1 MHQVRRRAVP
11 LQPMNMNFMQ
21 QLPLAR
27 PDTGTSNALLI
38 GSCKF
43 PCNYNFFAFFLVAA
57 EREASAFCSR
67 RRGVRGLENAFLSF
81 NEPTRVQLIQFERFF
96 LSIGRS
102 VFLLQAR
109 KCHCKSLIATTVSH
123 RVVVSSFETKLQFRI
138 KRDEVD

>member
-43 PCNYNFFAFFLVAA
+43 PCNYNFFAFFWWLQREKRVHFAVAA
-57 EREASAFCSR
+57 VESADWKMHFFHLMSQLASNLFNSS
-67 RRGVRGLENAFLSF
+67 GSF
-81 NEPTRVQLIQFERFF
+81 FQ
-96 LSIGRS
+96 
-102 VFLLQAR
+102 
-109 KCHCKSLIATTVSH
+109 
-123 RVVVSSFETKLQFRI
+123 
-138 KRDEVD
+138 